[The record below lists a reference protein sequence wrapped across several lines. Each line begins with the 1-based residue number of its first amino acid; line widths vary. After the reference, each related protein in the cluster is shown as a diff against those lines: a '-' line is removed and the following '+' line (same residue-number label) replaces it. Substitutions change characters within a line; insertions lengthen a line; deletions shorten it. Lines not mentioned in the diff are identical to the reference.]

1 VTQLP
6 TIDKGELSK
15 KVIEDYFLSLIKT
28 HKLSHSRSLVFFLC
42 ADDSM
47 FEERKNAEAGV
58 VGNFLGKIK
67 RGVLPAEDWGVET
80 ERKIKVEYSLT

>member
-1 VTQLP
+1 M
-6 TIDKGELSK
+6 
-15 KVIEDYFLSLIKT
+15 SLIKT
-28 HKLSHSRSLVFFLC
+28 HRLSHSRSLVFFLC

-67 RGVLPAEDWGVET
+67 RGVLPAEDWGVDT
-80 ERKIKVEYSLT
+80 ERKIKVDDNLSSDPR